1 MRESYWTESAGSHE
15 GPSELALTSGSR
27 VGIIGGGP
35 AGAFFSYFLLDIAQR
50 LGTDLEVDLYEMR
63 DFSRPAPYG
72 CNMCGGIVSETLVQ
86 VLATEGINLPD
97 LVIQRGIDSY
107 VLHMDVG
114 DVRIETPL
122 HEKRIGSVQRGGGP
136 RDVSEVKWGSFDGY
150 LESLAVEK
158 GARVVRSRVQ
168 KVDWDDGRPRL
179 KARDREPETYD
190 LLVVAAGVNAGSQAL
205 FRELGFGYQA
215 PTTVKTYIQEH
226 FLGEE
231 LCDRLLGSSM
241 HVFLLNLPGLE
252 FAAIIPKGDY
262 AKVCLLGTDI
272 DDALVR
278 AFLDAPPVKRCFPS
292 EVRGDGCACHCAP
305 RIAMGPAAHPFAD
318 RVVFIGD
325 CAVTRLYKDGIG
337 AAYRTAKAA
346 ARTAMFHGV
355 SAAAFK
361 RHYAPLCKSIAFDNR
376 IGKFTF
382 AFARLLQKIR
392 FARGAI
398 RRMTIREQE
407 SKKCRPRMSTV
418 LWDMFTGSSSYADT
432 FLSTLHPVFL
442 ARLTWSLLC
451 SFLRPQARTVE
462 RSDCDG

>member
-1 MRESYWTESAGSHE
+1 MRNSYWTESARSHV
-15 GPSELALTSGSR
+15 GPSDLALTSGSR

-35 AGAFFSYFLLDIAQR
+35 AGAFFSYFLLDIAHR
-50 LGTDLEVDLYEMR
+50 LGIDLQVDLYEMR

-72 CNMCGGIVSETLVQ
+72 CNMCGGIVSESLVQ

-97 LVIQRGIDSY
+97 SVIQRGIDSY

-136 RDVSEVKWGSFDGY
+136 RDVSELKWGSFDGY

-168 KVDWDDGRPRL
+168 QVDWHDDRPRIR
-179 KARDREPETYD
+179 ARDCEPQTYD
-190 LLVVAAGVNAGSQAL
+190 LLVVATGVNAGSQAL
-205 FRELGFGYQA
+205 FRQLGFGYRA
-215 PTTVKTYIQEH
+215 PATVKTYIQEH

-231 LCDRLLGSSM
+231 VTDRLLGSSM

-262 AKVCLLGTDI
+262 AKVCLLGTEI
-272 DDALVR
+272 NDALVHD
-278 AFLDAPPVKRCFPS
+278 FLDAAPVKRCFP
-292 EVRGDGCACHCAP
+292 EVWRGNGCSCHCAP
-305 RIAMGPAAHPFAD
+305 RITVDPAAHAFAD

-355 SAAAFK
+355 SADAFK
-361 RHYAPLCKSIAFDNR
+361 RHYAPLCKSITFDNR

-398 RRMTIREQE
+398 LRMTIQEQE
-407 SKKCRPRMSTV
+407 HKGCRPRMSTV

-432 FLSTLHPVFL
+432 FLRTLHPVFL
-442 ARLTWSLLC
+442 ARLTWNLL
-451 SFLRPQARTVE
+451 SSALRPQARNAE
-462 RSDCDG
+462 RSDPNG